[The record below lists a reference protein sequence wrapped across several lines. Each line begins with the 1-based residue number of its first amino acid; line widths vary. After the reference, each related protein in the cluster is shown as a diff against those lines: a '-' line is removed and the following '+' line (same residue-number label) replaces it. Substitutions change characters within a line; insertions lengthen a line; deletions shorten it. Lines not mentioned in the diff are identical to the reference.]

1 MRFVCLPEALT
12 LSTLLALEDIPADFR
27 DPLETDVRRAVA
39 EGRLEEALAIAE
51 RIFSTAWQAHQREA
65 AALAR
70 ALQADVLWRLQR
82 PEEALEQIGWALNS
96 IELSVTQV
104 ARYNEAMIVYFEG
117 VIHYVLRFE
126 EKVRQTFAQT
136 HTLLAENERFWGFQH
151 RSDRVQACQA
161 VARWMSSLTS
171 LLSQLPVDEFTVIAP
186 LYELINQ
193 VVVLTGA
200 YPIYPFHLTLPGEVL
215 RRHLPPTLIPL
226 DIGPLSFLQLHP
238 GMHYLALKIPS
249 DGYLLPESRVG
260 DILLL
265 QVTSQASPAEGV
277 SLSEEQPFTRRSDGR
292 VVFRP
297 RRQPEGFVGI
307 PQALIREQQ
316 EDIR

>member
-1 MRFVCLPEALT
+1 MRFICLPEALT
-12 LSTLLALEDIPADFR
+12 LSTLLALEDIPAEFR
-27 DPLETDVRRAVA
+27 DPLETDVQRAVA
-39 EGRLEEALAIAE
+39 EGRLEEALTIAE
-51 RIFSTAWQAHQREA
+51 RIFTTAWSAHRREV

-82 PEEALEQIGWALNS
+82 PEEAIEQIRWALNS

-117 VIHYVLRFE
+117 VIHYALRSE
-126 EKVRQTFAQT
+126 EKVRQTFART
-136 HTLLAENERFWGFQH
+136 HELLMENERFWGFQH
-151 RSDRVQACQA
+151 RSERVRACQA

-200 YPIYPFHLTLPGEVL
+200 YPIYPFHLTLPGEAL

-249 DGYLLPESRVG
+249 DGYLLPESRAE

-316 EDIR
+316 EDV

>member
-12 LSTLLALEDIPADFR
+12 LAALLALEDLPVEFR
-27 DPLETDVRRAVA
+27 DPMETDVQHAVA
-39 EGRLEEALAIAE
+39 EGCLEDALSIIE

-82 PEEALEQIGWALNS
+82 PEEALDQIRWALNS

-117 VIHYVLRFE
+117 VIHYALRSE
-126 EKVRQTFAQT
+126 EKVRQTFALT
-136 HTLLAENERFWGFQH
+136 HALLERSERFWGFQH
-151 RSDRVQACQA
+151 RSERVQACQN
-161 VARWMSSLTS
+161 VSHWMSSLTS

-200 YPIYPFHLTLPGEVL
+200 YPIFPFHLNLPGEAL

-226 DIGPLSFLQLHP
+226 EIGPLSFLQLQP
-238 GMHYLALKIPS
+238 AMHYLVLKIPS
-249 DGYLLPESRVG
+249 DGYLLPESRGG

-265 QVTSQASPAEGV
+265 QATSQAAPAEGV
-277 SLSEEQPFTRRSDGR
+277 RLSEEQPFTRRSDGR

-316 EDIR
+316 EDI

>member
-12 LSTLLALEDIPADFR
+12 LATLLALEDIPAEFR

-39 EGRLEEALAIAE
+39 KGRLEDALAIAE
-51 RIFSTAWQAHQREA
+51 RIFSTAWMAHHREA

-82 PEEALEQIGWALNS
+82 PEEALEQIRWALNS

-117 VIHYVLRFE
+117 VIHYALRSE
-126 EKVRQTFAQT
+126 EQVRQTFAHT
-136 HTLLAENERFWGFQH
+136 HTLLTDNERFWGFQH
-151 RSDRVQACQA
+151 QTDRVLACRA
-161 VARWMSSLTS
+161 VAHWMSSLTV
-171 LLSQLPVDEFTVIAP
+171 LLSQLPGDEFTVIAP
-186 LYELINQ
+186 LYEFVNQ

-200 YPIYPFHLTLPGEVL
+200 YPIFPFHLTLPGEVL
-215 RRHLPPTLIPL
+215 RRYLPPTLIPL
-226 DIGPLSFLQLHP
+226 EIGPLSFLQLHP
-238 GMHYLALKIPS
+238 GMHYLALTIPS
-249 DGYLLPESRVG
+249 EGYLLPESRDG
-260 DILLL
+260 DILLI

-277 SLSEEQPFTRRSDGR
+277 SLSKEQPFTRRSDGR

-307 PQALIREQQ
+307 PLALIREQQ
-316 EDIR
+316 EDV